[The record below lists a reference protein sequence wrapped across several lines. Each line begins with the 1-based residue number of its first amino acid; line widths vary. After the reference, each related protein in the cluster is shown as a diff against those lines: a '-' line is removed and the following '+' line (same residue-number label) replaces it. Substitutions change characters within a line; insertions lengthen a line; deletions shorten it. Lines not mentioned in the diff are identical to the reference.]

1 MFVAKNAWAE
11 LRRHPWRTA
20 LMVIVSLL
28 VTMWSVFG
36 AAVMHEYHAA
46 HGEGYVALK
55 PQAVVRMTD
64 TALSDRSGD
73 DADWTKRYITWEE
86 YNVLGAAAQAKH
98 VQFDYSVVA
107 SVPVRSTG
115 SFKAITTSATS
126 GASQN
131 ETGGDFTLTSFYN
144 EAAVDAN
151 EYGTFKVVEGN
162 KLNYQDVTARDA
174 LVSQELAK
182 KNNLKV
188 GSTITVGNP
197 ANAKTTYTFTVGG
210 IYTYTDTPQGVQGAD
225 AQFAKD
231 NRNNVIYTSYYDFAA
246 SGLDTTEGTGWA
258 VPDINIVFTLANP
271 QAYEQF
277 KSALK
282 PDLPEGFAVSSPTI
296 DAYNHSLE
304 LLDQLANTTKVMLI
318 CLWSVGGALALLLTL
333 LEACPRREEI
343 GYGLAVGIT
352 KSRMAWQFMVEILLQ
367 TVLGVA
373 LGLLIGGWTAN
384 PLATQLAQGH
394 TIAMHGGVLW
404 NVAWIALLACLL
416 LAIIAGVRVALFRTA
431 QLTRSPY
438 LDSADPTTKEQ

>member
-1 MFVAKNAWAE
+1 
-11 LRRHPWRTA
+11 
-20 LMVIVSLL
+20 
-28 VTMWSVFG
+28 
-36 AAVMHEYHAA
+36 
-46 HGEGYVALK
+46 
-55 PQAVVRMTD
+55 MTD

>member
-46 HGEGYVALK
+46 HGEGYEGLK

-64 TALSDRSGD
+64 TALSDRNGD
-73 DADWTKRYITWEE
+73 DADWTKRYITWNE

-162 KLNYQDVTARDA
+162 KLSYQDVTARDA

-304 LLDQLANTTKVMLI
+304 PLDQLANTTKVMLI

-343 GYGLAVGIT
+343 GYGLAVGVT

-431 QLTRSPY
+431 QLTHSPY
-438 LDSADPTTKEQ
+438 LDSADSTTKEQ

>member
-46 HGEGYVALK
+46 HGEGYEALK

-64 TALSDRSGD
+64 TALSDRNGD
-73 DADWTKRYITWEE
+73 NADWTKRYITWEE
-86 YNVLGAAAQAKH
+86 YNVLGAAAQSKH

-107 SVPVRSTG
+107 SVPVRSTD

-162 KLNYQDVTARDA
+162 KLNYQDVTARDV
-174 LVSQELAK
+174 LISQELAK

-231 NRNNVIYTSYYDFAA
+231 NRDNVIYTSYYDFAA

-277 KSALK
+277 TSALK

-304 LLDQLANTTKVMLI
+304 PLDKLANTTKVMLI

-343 GYGLAVGIT
+343 GYGLAVGVT

-404 NVAWIALLACLL
+404 NVTWIALLACLL

-431 QLTRSPY
+431 QLTHSPY

>member
-46 HGEGYVALK
+46 HGEGYGALK

-304 LLDQLANTTKVMLI
+304 PLDQLANTTKVMLI
-318 CLWSVGGALALLLTL
+318 CLWSIGGALALLLTL

-343 GYGLAVGIT
+343 GYGLAVGVT

-431 QLTRSPY
+431 QLTHSPY

>member
-46 HGEGYVALK
+46 HGEGYGALK

-304 LLDQLANTTKVMLI
+304 PLDQLANTTKVMLI
-318 CLWSVGGALALLLTL
+318 CLWSIGGALALLLTL
-333 LEACPRREEI
+333 LEACPRRGEI
-343 GYGLAVGIT
+343 GYGLAVGVT

-404 NVAWIALLACLL
+404 NVTWIALLACLL

-431 QLTRSPY
+431 QLTHSPY

>member
-20 LMVIVSLL
+20 LMVIASLL

-46 HGEGYVALK
+46 HGEGYEALK

-64 TALSDRSGD
+64 TALSDRNGD
-73 DADWTKRYITWEE
+73 DADWTKRYITWNE

-107 SVPVRSTG
+107 SVPVHSTD

-162 KLNYQDVTARDA
+162 KLNYQDVTARDV
-174 LVSQELAK
+174 LISQELAK

-231 NRNNVIYTSYYDFAA
+231 NRDNVIYTSYYDFAA

-277 KSALK
+277 TSALK

-304 LLDQLANTTKVMLI
+304 PLDKLANTTKVMLI

-343 GYGLAVGIT
+343 GYGLAVGVT

-431 QLTRSPY
+431 QLTHSPY
-438 LDSADPTTKEQ
+438 LDPAEPTTKEQ

>member
-1 MFVAKNAWAE
+1 MFVAKNAWTE

-46 HGEGYVALK
+46 HGEGYGALK

-231 NRNNVIYTSYYDFAA
+231 NRDNVIYTSYYDFAA

-304 LLDQLANTTKVMLI
+304 PLDQLANTTKVMLI

-343 GYGLAVGIT
+343 GYGLAVGVT

-373 LGLLIGGWTAN
+373 LGLMIGGWTAN

-431 QLTRSPY
+431 QLTHSPY

>member
-46 HGEGYVALK
+46 HGEGYEALK

-64 TALSDRSGD
+64 TALSDRNGD
-73 DADWTKRYITWEE
+73 NADWTKRYITWEE
-86 YNVLGAAAQAKH
+86 YNVLGAAAQSKH

-107 SVPVRSTG
+107 SVPVRSTD

-151 EYGTFKVVEGN
+151 EYGTFKVVEGT
-162 KLNYQDVTARDA
+162 KLNYQDVTARDV
-174 LVSQELAK
+174 LISQELAK

-231 NRNNVIYTSYYDFAA
+231 NRDNVIYTSYYDFAA

-304 LLDQLANTTKVMLI
+304 PLDKLANTTKVMLI
-318 CLWSVGGALALLLTL
+318 CLWSIGGALALLLTL
-333 LEACPRREEI
+333 LEACPRRGEI
-343 GYGLAVGIT
+343 GYGLAVGVT

-404 NVAWIALLACLL
+404 NVTWIALLACLL
-416 LAIIAGVRVALFRTA
+416 LAIVAGVRVALFRTA
-431 QLTRSPY
+431 QLTHSPY
-438 LDSADPTTKEQ
+438 LDPAEPTTKEQ

>member
-46 HGEGYVALK
+46 HGEGYGALK

-151 EYGTFKVVEGN
+151 EYGTFKIVEGN

-231 NRNNVIYTSYYDFAA
+231 NRDNVIYTSYYDFAA

-304 LLDQLANTTKVMLI
+304 PLDQLANTTKVMLI

-343 GYGLAVGIT
+343 GYGLAVGVT

-431 QLTRSPY
+431 QLTHSPY

>member
-46 HGEGYVALK
+46 HGEGYEALK

-86 YNVLGAAAQAKH
+86 YNVLGAAAQAKQ

-162 KLNYQDVTARDA
+162 KLNYQDVTARDV
-174 LVSQELAK
+174 LISQELAK

-304 LLDQLANTTKVMLI
+304 PLDQLANTTKVMLI

-343 GYGLAVGIT
+343 GYGLAVGVT

-373 LGLLIGGWTAN
+373 LGLMIGGWTAN

-431 QLTRSPY
+431 QLTHSPY

>member
-46 HGEGYVALK
+46 HGEGYEALK

-64 TALSDRSGD
+64 TALSDRNGD

-86 YNVLGAAAQAKH
+86 YNVLGAAAQAKQ

-162 KLNYQDVTARDA
+162 KLNYQDVTARDV
-174 LVSQELAK
+174 LISQELAK

-296 DAYNHSLE
+296 DAYNHSFE
-304 LLDQLANTTKVMLI
+304 PLDKLAGTTKVMLI
-318 CLWSVGGALALLLTL
+318 CLWSIGGALALLLTL

-343 GYGLAVGIT
+343 GYGLAVGVT
-352 KSRMAWQFMVEILLQ
+352 KSRIAWQFMLEILLQ
-367 TVLGVA
+367 TVVGVA

-404 NVAWIALLACLL
+404 NVTWIALLACLL

-431 QLTRSPY
+431 QLTHSPY
-438 LDSADPTTKEQ
+438 LDSADSTMKEQ

>member
-20 LMVIVSLL
+20 LMVIVSLI

-46 HGEGYVALK
+46 HDEGYEGLK

-64 TALSDRSGD
+64 TALSDRNGD
-73 DADWTKRYITWEE
+73 DADWTKRYITWNE
-86 YNVLGAAAQAKH
+86 YNVLGAAAQSKH

-107 SVPVRSTG
+107 SVPVRSTS

-162 KLNYQDVTARDA
+162 KLNYQDVTARDV
-174 LVSQELAK
+174 LISQELAK

-210 IYTYTDTPQGVQGAD
+210 IYTYTDTPQGVQGDD

-304 LLDQLANTTKVMLI
+304 PLDKLAGTTKVMLI

-343 GYGLAVGIT
+343 GYGLAVGVT

-431 QLTRSPY
+431 QLTHSPY
-438 LDSADPTTKEQ
+438 LDSADSTTKEQ

>member
-46 HGEGYVALK
+46 HGEGYEGLK

-64 TALSDRSGD
+64 TALSDRNGD
-73 DADWTKRYITWEE
+73 DADWTKRYITWNE
-86 YNVLGAAAQAKH
+86 YNVLGAAAQSKH

-107 SVPVRSTG
+107 SVPVRSTD

-162 KLNYQDVTARDA
+162 KLNYQDVTARDV
-174 LVSQELAK
+174 LISQELAK

-210 IYTYTDTPQGVQGAD
+210 IYTYTDTPQGVQGDD

-304 LLDQLANTTKVMLI
+304 PLDQLANTTKVMLI

-343 GYGLAVGIT
+343 GYGLAVGVT

-431 QLTRSPY
+431 QLTHSPY
-438 LDSADPTTKEQ
+438 LDSADSTTKEQ

>member
-46 HGEGYVALK
+46 HGEGYGALK

-304 LLDQLANTTKVMLI
+304 PLDQLANTTKIMLI

-343 GYGLAVGIT
+343 GYGLAVGVT

-431 QLTRSPY
+431 QLTHSPY

>member
-46 HGEGYVALK
+46 HGEGYEGLK

-64 TALSDRSGD
+64 TALSDRNGD
-73 DADWTKRYITWEE
+73 DADWTKRYITWNE
-86 YNVLGAAAQAKH
+86 YNVLGAAAQSKH

-107 SVPVRSTG
+107 SVPVRSTS

-162 KLNYQDVTARDA
+162 KLNYQDVTARDV
-174 LVSQELAK
+174 LISQELAK

-210 IYTYTDTPQGVQGAD
+210 IYTYTDTPQGVQGDD

-304 LLDQLANTTKVMLI
+304 PLDQLANTTKVMLI
-318 CLWSVGGALALLLTL
+318 CLWSVGGAFALLLTL

-343 GYGLAVGIT
+343 GYGLAVGVT

-431 QLTRSPY
+431 QLTHSPY

>member
-46 HGEGYVALK
+46 HGEGYEGLK

-64 TALSDRSGD
+64 TALSDRNGD
-73 DADWTKRYITWEE
+73 DADWTKRYITWNE
-86 YNVLGAAAQAKH
+86 YNVLGAAAQSKH

-107 SVPVRSTG
+107 SVPVRSTS

-162 KLNYQDVTARDA
+162 KLNYQDVTARDV
-174 LVSQELAK
+174 LISQELAK

-210 IYTYTDTPQGVQGAD
+210 IYTYTDTPQGVQGDD

-304 LLDQLANTTKVMLI
+304 PLDQLANTTKVMLI

-343 GYGLAVGIT
+343 GYGLAVGVT

-431 QLTRSPY
+431 QLTHSPY

>member
-46 HGEGYVALK
+46 HGEGYEGLK

-64 TALSDRSGD
+64 TALSDRNGD
-73 DADWTKRYITWEE
+73 DADWTKRYITWNE
-86 YNVLGAAAQAKH
+86 YNVLGAAAQSKH

-107 SVPVRSTG
+107 SVPVRSTD

-144 EAAVDAN
+144 EAAVNAN

-162 KLNYQDVTARDA
+162 KLNYQDVTARDV
-174 LVSQELAK
+174 LISQELAK

-210 IYTYTDTPQGVQGAD
+210 IYTYTDTPQGVQGDD

-304 LLDQLANTTKVMLI
+304 PLDKLANTTKVMLI

-343 GYGLAVGIT
+343 GYGLAVGVT

-431 QLTRSPY
+431 QLTHSPY
-438 LDSADPTTKEQ
+438 LDSADSTTKEQ

>member
-46 HGEGYVALK
+46 HGEGYGALK

-304 LLDQLANTTKVMLI
+304 PLDKLANTTKVMLI
-318 CLWSVGGALALLLTL
+318 CLWSIGGALVLLLTL
-333 LEACPRREEI
+333 LEACPRRGEI
-343 GYGLAVGIT
+343 GYGLAVGVT

-431 QLTRSPY
+431 QLTHSPY
-438 LDSADPTTKEQ
+438 LDSADSTTKEQ

>member
-46 HGEGYVALK
+46 HGEGYEALK

-64 TALSDRSGD
+64 TALSDRNGD

-86 YNVLGAAAQAKH
+86 YNVLGAAAQAKQ

-126 GASQN
+126 GAGQN

-151 EYGTFKVVEGN
+151 EYGTFKVVEGAS
-162 KLNYQDVTARDA
+162 LDYQDVTARDV
-174 LVSQELAK
+174 LISQELAK

-188 GSTITVGNP
+188 GGTITIGNP
-197 ANAKTTYTFTVGG
+197 ADAKTTHTFTVGG
-210 IYTYTDTPQGVQGAD
+210 IYTYTDTPQGVQGDD

-271 QAYEQF
+271 QTYEQF

-282 PDLPEGFAVSSPTI
+282 PNLPEGFAVSSPTI
-296 DAYNHSLE
+296 TAYNRSLE
-304 LLDQLANTTKVMLI
+304 PLDKLAATTKIMLI
-318 CLWSVGGALALLLTL
+318 CLWSVGAAFALLLTL

-343 GYGLAVGIT
+343 GYGLAVGVT

-404 NVAWIALLACLL
+404 NVTWIALLACLL

-431 QLTRSPY
+431 QLTHSPY
-438 LDSADPTTKEQ
+438 LNTADTTTKEQ

>member
-46 HGEGYVALK
+46 HGEGYGALK

-296 DAYNHSLE
+296 DSYNHSLE
-304 LLDQLANTTKVMLI
+304 PLDQLANTTKVMLI

-343 GYGLAVGIT
+343 GYGLAVGVT

-394 TIAMHGGVLW
+394 TIAMRGGVLW

-431 QLTRSPY
+431 QLTHSPY

>member
-46 HGEGYVALK
+46 HGEGYEALK

-64 TALSDRSGD
+64 TALSDRNGD
-73 DADWTKRYITWEE
+73 DADWTKRYITWNE

-144 EAAVDAN
+144 EAAVNAN

-162 KLNYQDVTARDA
+162 KLNYQDVTARDV
-174 LVSQELAK
+174 LISQELAK

-210 IYTYTDTPQGVQGAD
+210 IYTYTDTPQGVQGDD

-304 LLDQLANTTKVMLI
+304 PLDKLANTTKVMLI
-318 CLWSVGGALALLLTL
+318 CLWSVGGTLALLLTL

-343 GYGLAVGIT
+343 GYGLAVGVT

-367 TVLGVA
+367 TVVGVA

-404 NVAWIALLACLL
+404 NVTWIALLACLL
-416 LAIIAGVRVALFRTA
+416 LAIVAGVRVALFRTA
-431 QLTRSPY
+431 QLTHSPY
-438 LDSADPTTKEQ
+438 LDSAEPTTKEQ

>member
-46 HGEGYVALK
+46 HGEGYGALK

-188 GSTITVGNP
+188 GSTITVCNP

-231 NRNNVIYTSYYDFAA
+231 NRDNVIYTSYYDFAA

-304 LLDQLANTTKVMLI
+304 PLDQLANTTKVMLI

-343 GYGLAVGIT
+343 GYGLAVGVT

-373 LGLLIGGWTAN
+373 LGLMIGGWTAN

-431 QLTRSPY
+431 QLTHSPY

>member
-20 LMVIVSLL
+20 LMVIVSLI

-46 HGEGYVALK
+46 HDEGYEGLK

-64 TALSDRSGD
+64 TALSDRNGD
-73 DADWTKRYITWEE
+73 DADWTKRYITWNE
-86 YNVLGAAAQAKH
+86 YNVLGAAAQSKH

-107 SVPVRSTG
+107 SVPVRSTS

-162 KLNYQDVTARDA
+162 KLNYQDVTARDV
-174 LVSQELAK
+174 LISQELAK

-210 IYTYTDTPQGVQGAD
+210 IYTYTDTPQGVQGDD

-304 LLDQLANTTKVMLI
+304 PLDQLANTTKVMLI

-343 GYGLAVGIT
+343 GYGLAVGVT

-431 QLTRSPY
+431 QLTHSPY

>member
-36 AAVMHEYHAA
+36 AAVMHEYHTA
-46 HGEGYVALK
+46 HGEGYGALK

-258 VPDINIVFTLANP
+258 LPDIYIVFTLANP

>member
-36 AAVMHEYHAA
+36 TAVMHEYHAA
-46 HGEGYVALK
+46 HGEGYGALK

>member
-46 HGEGYVALK
+46 HGEGYGALK

-304 LLDQLANTTKVMLI
+304 PLDQLANTTKVMLI

-343 GYGLAVGIT
+343 GYGLAVGVT

-394 TIAMHGGVLW
+394 TIAMHGDVLW
-404 NVAWIALLACLL
+404 NVTWIALLACLS

-431 QLTRSPY
+431 QLTHSPY
-438 LDSADPTTKEQ
+438 LDPAEPTTKEQ

>member
-1 MFVAKNAWAE
+1 MFVVKNAWAE

-46 HGEGYVALK
+46 HGEGYEALK

-64 TALSDRSGD
+64 TALSDRNGD
-73 DADWTKRYITWEE
+73 NADWTKRYITWEE
-86 YNVLGAAAQAKH
+86 YNVLGAAAQSKH

-107 SVPVRSTG
+107 SVPVRSTD

-162 KLNYQDVTARDA
+162 KLNYQDVTARDV
-174 LVSQELAK
+174 LISQELAK

-210 IYTYTDTPQGVQGAD
+210 IYTYTDTPQGVQGDD

-304 LLDQLANTTKVMLI
+304 PLDKLANTTKVMLI
-318 CLWSVGGALALLLTL
+318 CLWSIGGALALLLTL

-343 GYGLAVGIT
+343 GYGLAVGVT

-367 TVLGVA
+367 TVVGVA

-404 NVAWIALLACLL
+404 NVTWIAIMACLL

-431 QLTRSPY
+431 QLTHSPY
-438 LDSADPTTKEQ
+438 LDSADSTTKEQ

>member
-46 HGEGYVALK
+46 HGEGYEALK

-64 TALSDRSGD
+64 TALSDRNGD
-73 DADWTKRYITWEE
+73 DADWTKRYITWNE

-107 SVPVRSTG
+107 SVPVRSTD

-162 KLNYQDVTARDA
+162 KLNYQDVTARDV
-174 LVSQELAK
+174 LISQELAK

-231 NRNNVIYTSYYDFAA
+231 NRNNVIYTSYYDLAA

-258 VPDINIVFTLANP
+258 VPDINIVFTLTNP

-304 LLDQLANTTKVMLI
+304 PLDQLANTTKVMLI

-343 GYGLAVGIT
+343 GYGLAVGVT

-431 QLTRSPY
+431 QLTHSPY
-438 LDSADPTTKEQ
+438 LDSADSTTKEQ

>member
-46 HGEGYVALK
+46 HGEGYGALK

-107 SVPVRSTG
+107 SVPVRLTG

-304 LLDQLANTTKVMLI
+304 PLDQLANTTKVMLI

-343 GYGLAVGIT
+343 GYGLAVGVT

-431 QLTRSPY
+431 QLTHSPY

>member
-46 HGEGYVALK
+46 HGEGYEALK

-64 TALSDRSGD
+64 TALSDRNGD
-73 DADWTKRYITWEE
+73 NADWTKRYITWEE
-86 YNVLGAAAQAKH
+86 YNVLGAAAQSKH

-107 SVPVRSTG
+107 SVPVRSTD

-162 KLNYQDVTARDA
+162 KLNYQDVTARDV
-174 LVSQELAK
+174 LISQELAK

-188 GSTITVGNP
+188 GSTITVDNP

-231 NRNNVIYTSYYDFAA
+231 NRDNVIYTSYYDFAA

-296 DAYNHSLE
+296 NAYNHSLE
-304 LLDQLANTTKVMLI
+304 PLDKLANTTKVMLI
-318 CLWSVGGALALLLTL
+318 CLWSIGGALVLLLTL
-333 LEACPRREEI
+333 LEACPRRGEI
-343 GYGLAVGIT
+343 GYGLAVGVT

-431 QLTRSPY
+431 QLTHSPY
-438 LDSADPTTKEQ
+438 LDSADSTTKEQ

>member
-1 MFVAKNAWAE
+1 MFVVKNAWAE

-46 HGEGYVALK
+46 HGEGYEALK

-64 TALSDRSGD
+64 TALSDRNGD
-73 DADWTKRYITWEE
+73 NADWTKRYITWEE
-86 YNVLGAAAQAKH
+86 YNVLGAAAQAKQ

-107 SVPVRSTG
+107 SVPVRSTD

-126 GASQN
+126 GAGQN

-162 KLNYQDVTARDA
+162 KLNYQDVTARDV
-174 LVSQELAK
+174 LISQELAK

-231 NRNNVIYTSYYDFAA
+231 NRDNVIYTSYYDFAA

-304 LLDQLANTTKVMLI
+304 PLDKLAGTTKVMLI
-318 CLWSVGGALALLLTL
+318 CLWSVGGAFALLLTL
-333 LEACPRREEI
+333 LEACPRRGEI
-343 GYGLAVGIT
+343 GYGLAVGVT

-404 NVAWIALLACLL
+404 NVTWIALLACLL
-416 LAIIAGVRVALFRTA
+416 LAIIAGVRVALLRTA
-431 QLTRSPY
+431 QLTHSPY
-438 LDSADPTTKEQ
+438 LDPAEPTTKEQ

>member
-46 HGEGYVALK
+46 HGEGYEALK

-64 TALSDRSGD
+64 TALSDRNGD
-73 DADWTKRYITWEE
+73 DADWTKRYITWNE
-86 YNVLGAAAQAKH
+86 YNVLGAAAQSKH

-107 SVPVRSTG
+107 SVPVRSTS

-162 KLNYQDVTARDA
+162 KLNYQDVTARDV
-174 LVSQELAK
+174 LISQELAK

-231 NRNNVIYTSYYDFAA
+231 NRDNVIYTSYYDFAA

-304 LLDQLANTTKVMLI
+304 PLDKLAGTTKVMLI
-318 CLWSVGGALALLLTL
+318 CLWSVGGAFALLLTL
-333 LEACPRREEI
+333 LEACPRRGEI
-343 GYGLAVGIT
+343 GYGLAVGVT

-431 QLTRSPY
+431 QLTHSPY

>member
-46 HGEGYVALK
+46 HGEGYEGLK

-64 TALSDRSGD
+64 TALSDRNGD
-73 DADWTKRYITWEE
+73 DADWTKRYITWNE
-86 YNVLGAAAQAKH
+86 YNVLGAAAQSKH

-107 SVPVRSTG
+107 SVPVRSTD

-162 KLNYQDVTARDA
+162 KLNYQDVTARDV
-174 LVSQELAK
+174 LISQELAK

-210 IYTYTDTPQGVQGAD
+210 IYTYTDTPQGVQGDD

-304 LLDQLANTTKVMLI
+304 PLDQLANTTKVMLI

-438 LDSADPTTKEQ
+438 LDSTDPTTKEQ

>member
-28 VTMWSVFG
+28 VTMWSVFS

-46 HGEGYVALK
+46 HGEGYEALK

-64 TALSDRSGD
+64 TALSDRNGD
-73 DADWTKRYITWEE
+73 NADWTKRYITWDE
-86 YNVLGAAAQAKH
+86 YNVLGAAAQAKQ
-98 VQFDYSVVA
+98 VQFEYSVVA

-151 EYGTFKVVEGN
+151 EYGTFKVVEGS
-162 KLNYQDVTARDA
+162 KLNYQDVTARNV
-174 LVSQELAK
+174 LISQELAK
-182 KNNLKV
+182 RNNLKV
-188 GSTITVGNP
+188 GGTITIGNP
-197 ANAKTTYTFTVGG
+197 ADAKATYTFTVGG
-210 IYTYTDTPQGVQGAD
+210 IYTYTSTPQGVQGDD

-246 SGLDTTEGTGWA
+246 NGLDTTEGTGWA
-258 VPDINIVFTLANP
+258 VPDIDIVFTLANP

-277 KSALK
+277 KNALK

-304 LLDQLANTTKVMLI
+304 PLDKLANTTKVMLI

-343 GYGLAVGIT
+343 GCGLAVGVT

-394 TIAMHGGVLW
+394 TIAMRGGVLW
-404 NVAWIALLACLL
+404 NVTWIALLACLL
-416 LAIIAGVRVALFRTA
+416 LAIVAGVRVALFRTA
-431 QLTRSPY
+431 QLTHSPY

>member
-46 HGEGYVALK
+46 HGEGYEALK

-64 TALSDRSGD
+64 TALSDRNGD

-86 YNVLGAAAQAKH
+86 YNVLGAAAQSKH

-107 SVPVRSTG
+107 SVPVRSTD

-144 EAAVDAN
+144 EAAVNAN

-162 KLNYQDVTARDA
+162 KLNYQDVTARDV
-174 LVSQELAK
+174 LISQELAK

-188 GSTITVGNP
+188 GSTITIGNP
-197 ANAKTTYTFTVGG
+197 ADAKATYTFTVGG
-210 IYTYTDTPQGVQGAD
+210 IYTYTSTPQGVQGDD

-304 LLDQLANTTKVMLI
+304 PLDKLAGTTKVMLI

-343 GYGLAVGIT
+343 GYGLAVGVT

-367 TVLGVA
+367 TVVGVA

-404 NVAWIALLACLL
+404 NVTWIALLACLS

-431 QLTRSPY
+431 QLTHSPY
-438 LDSADPTTKEQ
+438 LDPAEPTTKEQ

>member
-46 HGEGYVALK
+46 HGEGYEGLK

-162 KLNYQDVTARDA
+162 KLNYQDVTARDV
-174 LVSQELAK
+174 LISQELAK

-304 LLDQLANTTKVMLI
+304 PLDQLANTTKVMLI

-438 LDSADPTTKEQ
+438 LDSTDPTTKEQ

>member
-46 HGEGYVALK
+46 HGEGYGALK

-416 LAIIAGVRVALFRTA
+416 LAIIAGVRVALFRPA

>member
-46 HGEGYVALK
+46 HGEGYGALK

-115 SFKAITTSATS
+115 SFNAITTSATS

-304 LLDQLANTTKVMLI
+304 PLDQLANNTKVMLI

-343 GYGLAVGIT
+343 GYGLAVGVT

-431 QLTRSPY
+431 QLTHSPY

>member
-46 HGEGYVALK
+46 HGEGYEGLK

-304 LLDQLANTTKVMLI
+304 PLDQLANTTKVMLI

-438 LDSADPTTKEQ
+438 LDSTDPTTKEQ